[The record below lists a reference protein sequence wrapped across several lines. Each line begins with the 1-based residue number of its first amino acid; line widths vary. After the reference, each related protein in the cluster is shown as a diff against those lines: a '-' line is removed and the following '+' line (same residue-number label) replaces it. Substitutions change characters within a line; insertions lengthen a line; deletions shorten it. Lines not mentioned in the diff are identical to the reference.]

1 MCYPYGAYNKD
12 TLRILNKLNCAI
24 GITCKLGK
32 VTLGKIIEQVIFKEL
47 INSKESSFRKTAKLQ
62 GIV

>member
-32 VTLGKIIEQVIFKEL
+32 VTLGK
-47 INSKESSFRKTAKLQ
+47 TDPLQ
-62 GIV
+62 YPRFDTNDYPQ